1 MDAYLGQIILFAGN
15 YEPQGWAFCDGRQ
28 LQINNYMALYSLI
41 GTTYGGDARTTFNLP
56 DLRGRVA
63 ISQGQG
69 AARAPAPQLTARV
82 LGQQFGTETVS
93 LQLAEMPAHTH
104 ALQAFN
110 APASSSV
117 PTTQLPAV
125 TQNGETAYFVPP
137 AGSTPAVATL
147 APNAV
152 SVAGAGLPHD
162 NHMATQTLN
171 YLICLNGFYPQRP

>member
-1 MDAYLGQIILFAGN
+1 MDAYTSQIILFAGN
-15 YEPQGWAFCDGRQ
+15 YEPEGWAFCDGRQ
-28 LQINNYMALYSLI
+28 LPINNYAALYSLI
-41 GTTYGGDARTTFNLP
+41 GTTYGGDGRTTFNLP

-69 AARAPAPQLTARV
+69 VARSPAPQLTARV

-93 LQLAEMPAHTH
+93 LQLAQMPAHSH
-104 ALQAFN
+104 ALQAVN
-110 APASSSV
+110 APASALV
-117 PTTQLPAV
+117 PTSQLLAV
-125 TQNGETAYFVPP
+125 TQGGDTAYITPP
-137 AGSTPAVATL
+137 SGSTPVVQVL

-152 SVAGAGLPHD
+152 SVAGAGQPHD